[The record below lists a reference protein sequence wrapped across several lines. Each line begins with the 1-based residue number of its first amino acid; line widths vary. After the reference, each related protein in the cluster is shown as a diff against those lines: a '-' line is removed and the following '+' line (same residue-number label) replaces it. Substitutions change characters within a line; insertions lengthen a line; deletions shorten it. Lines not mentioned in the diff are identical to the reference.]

1 MKMSRSRCRIV
12 GVQTGELSL
21 NMNSAS
27 PILRVKFA
35 LLTEGGE
42 TSGYFEKGSTWSDR
56 SQELLQQLTESLESD
71 ALPYIFDEPVEEGDP
86 TSSAVEE
93 PPQI

>member
-1 MKMSRSRCRIV
+1 VKLSRSRCRIV
-12 GVQTGELSL
+12 GVQAGEGSFLVL
-21 NMNSAS
+21 GGA
-27 PILRVKFA
+27 PHLRVKFA

-42 TSGYFEKGSTWSDR
+42 TTGYFEKSSAWSDR

-71 ALPYIFDEPVEEGDP
+71 ALPRIFDEPVDETEPGAPVD
-86 TSSAVEE
+86 E